1 MNLKLENP
9 RYTTVHGTIDN
20 LREGA
25 LTFDVDVTDLDGYIN
40 NGKTFRYTYINN
52 VNSNQVDA
60 FIKSKI
66 DTLDIK
72 ECQLDPNPVLSLVMY
87 KECIKKDIDEDF
99 KLYTTKYDSVYFG
112 DDLFS
117 YDQDSINILSNIISC
132 YDSQISADIVNKD
145 KIVHKFIST
154 TNEQHNLSYNELIE
168 LRNLMVFK
176 YSEVKL
182 HARKLKDKIENAK
195 TIKDVKAI
203 KWDLWDI

>member
-9 RYTTVHGTIDN
+9 RYTTVRGTVDN

-40 NGKTFRYTYINN
+40 NGKTFRYTYIND
-52 VNSNQVDA
+52 VNNNQVDA

-66 DTLDIK
+66 DTLNI
-72 ECQLDPNPVLSLVMY
+72 EEYQLDPNPVLSLVMY
-87 KECIKKDIDEDF
+87 KECIKQDIDEDF
-99 KLYTTKYDSVYFG
+99 KLYTTKYDSVYF
-112 DDLFS
+112 DNDLFS

-132 YDSQISADIVNKD
+132 YDSQISDGTVSID

-154 TNEQHNLSYNELIE
+154 TNEQHDLSYNKLIE
-168 LRNLMVFK
+168 LRNLMVFR
-176 YSEVKL
+176 YSKVKL
-182 HARKLKDKIENAK
+182 HARELKDKIENAK
-195 TIKDVKAI
+195 TIKDVKVI

>member
-9 RYTTVHGTIDN
+9 RYTTVRGTVDN
-20 LREGA
+20 LREGT

-40 NGKTFRYTYINN
+40 NGKMFRYTYIND
-52 VNSNQVDA
+52 VNNNQVDA

-66 DTLDIK
+66 DTLNI
-72 ECQLDPNPVLSLVMY
+72 EEYQLDPNPVLSLVMY
-87 KECIKKDIDEDF
+87 KECIKQDIDEDF
-99 KLYTTKYDSVYFG
+99 KLYTTKYDSVYF
-112 DDLFS
+112 DNDLFS

-132 YDSQISADIVNKD
+132 YDSQISDGTVSID

-154 TNEQHNLSYNELIE
+154 TNEQHDLSYNKLIE
-168 LRNLMVFK
+168 LRNLMVFR
-176 YSEVKL
+176 YSKVKL
-182 HARKLKDKIENAK
+182 HARELKDKIENAK

>member
-9 RYTTVHGTIDN
+9 RYTTVRGTVDN
-20 LREGA
+20 LREGE

-40 NGKTFRYTYINN
+40 NGKMFRYTYIND
-52 VNSNQVDA
+52 VNNNQVDA

-66 DTLDIK
+66 DTLNI
-72 ECQLDPNPVLSLVMY
+72 EEYQLDPNPVVSLVMY
-87 KECIKKDIDEDF
+87 KECIKQDIDEDF
-99 KLYTTKYDSVYFG
+99 KLYTTKYDSVYF
-112 DDLFS
+112 DNDLFS

-132 YDSQISADIVNKD
+132 YDSQISDGTVSID

-154 TNEQHNLSYNELIE
+154 TNEQHDLSYNKLIE
-168 LRNLMVFK
+168 LRNLMVFR
-176 YSEVKL
+176 YSKVKL
-182 HARKLKDKIENAK
+182 HARELKDKIENAK

>member
-9 RYTTVHGTIDN
+9 RYTTVRGTVDN
-20 LREGA
+20 LREGT

-40 NGKTFRYTYINN
+40 NGKMFRYTYIND
-52 VNSNQVDA
+52 VNNNHVDA

-66 DTLDIK
+66 DTLNI
-72 ECQLDPNPVLSLVMY
+72 EEYQLDPNPVLSLVVY
-87 KECIKKDIDEDF
+87 KECIKQDIDEDF
-99 KLYTTKYDSVYFG
+99 KLYTTKYDSVYF
-112 DDLFS
+112 DNDLFS

-132 YDSQISADIVNKD
+132 YDSQISDGTVSID

-154 TNEQHNLSYNELIE
+154 TNEQHDLSYNKLIE
-168 LRNLMVFK
+168 LRNLMVFR
-176 YSEVKL
+176 YSKVKL
-182 HARKLKDKIENAK
+182 HARELKDKIENAK